1 MQERHFLPHLHIGV
15 YELHDEVWQRKN
27 NEQRNYLI
35 TKAWKITHIGSRL
48 CEAPGVKG
56 DGGIAQSSS
65 SSTDAA
71 LLQRKQSFFIT
82 NMHLLIS
89 VSEDAAAAL
98 DMASQAYK
106 RRKGEFTSHIKKCV
120 LTTNMMRLQLFQD
133 VLHSHESY

>member
-1 MQERHFLPHLHIGV
+1 MRDISFPTSILVSMNCMMNFGKGKTMSRETILLLKPVKLHILV
-15 YELHDEVWQRKN
+15 V
-27 NEQRNYLI
+27 
-35 TKAWKITHIGSRL
+35 

-56 DGGIAQSSS
+56 GGGIAQSSS
-65 SSTDAA
+65 SATDAS

-120 LTTNMMRLQLFQD
+120 LTTNMMRLQLFQA